1 MKEIKYEMQTLS
13 SLILSPRS
21 GQALYKDVDEFET
34 ASEVSNN
41 KGKEVNCIYPFYQY
55 GEYKKY
61 HPKDAEYYIPGSSVK
76 GALLKDNN
84 RNILMADDI
93 QVKNSDIVLRNLYKA
108 QHIQEKATAEFSVF
122 FENVGVEMI
131 KAGANLQGSLYL
143 KDDVEFSTILK
154 SANEDTRRKMKQIQ
168 AYLQEVLKRQY
179 STEGFKDILR
189 KINTG
194 LSCVL
199 KCDNVILLGGYKGL
213 LHSILLD
220 AKQEEYSN
228 GIYID
233 NEKNLPHGIV
243 CLTYKR

>member
-154 SANEDTRRKMKQIQ
+154 SANEDTRRKMKQMQ

-189 KINTG
+189 KINT
-194 LSCVL
+194 VL
-199 KCDNVILLGGYKGL
+199 LVFHKNGYSRQISKYSRKRQSPRTQSFQYLFHKFNAHFILGK
-213 LHSILLD
+213 
-220 AKQEEYSN
+220 K
-228 GIYID
+228 
-233 NEKNLPHGIV
+233 
-243 CLTYKR
+243 

>member
-108 QHIQEKATAEFSVF
+108 QHIQEKDEAEFSVF

-154 SANEDTRRKMKQIQ
+154 SANEDTRRKMKQMWV
-168 AYLQEVLKRQY
+168 YLLELLELHGNEKFSVELKTIKKELSQVLEY
-179 STEGFKDILR
+179 
-189 KINTG
+189 N
-194 LSCVL
+194 
-199 KCDNVILLGGYKGL
+199 NVILLGGYKGL
-213 LHSILLD
+213 LHSILLN